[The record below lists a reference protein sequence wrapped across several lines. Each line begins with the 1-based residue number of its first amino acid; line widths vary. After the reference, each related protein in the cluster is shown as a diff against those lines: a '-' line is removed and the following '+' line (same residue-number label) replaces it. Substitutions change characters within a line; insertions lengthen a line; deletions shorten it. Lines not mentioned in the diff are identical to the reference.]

1 MLYVAEYYKSS
12 DCYKSLG
19 EVLKGLI
26 DLNTIIIGIGSDA
39 FIFDSLGPLT
49 ATLLMERNI
58 PLRVFGTLDKTIN
71 YKNIRESMEHIR
83 ANFPHNTLLVI
94 DASLGEGDT
103 IGDIVIKDSGGNP
116 GAGVNKKCEAVG
128 DVSIAGIVESIDDYE
143 ALIKGEKRVRLGF
156 VMELAK
162 VIADS
167 ICYVIRSTDA
177 NSDKKIKPSLAKAI

>member
-1 MLYVAEYYKSS
+1 
-12 DCYKSLG
+12 
-19 EVLKGLI
+19 VLKGLI
-26 DLNTIIIGIGSDA
+26 DINTIIIGIGSDA

-49 ATLLMERNI
+49 ATLLKERNI
-58 PLRVFGTLDKTIN
+58 QLKVFGTLNKTIN
-71 YKNIRESMEHIR
+71 YKNIRESMQDIR
-83 ANFPHNTLLVI
+83 TNFPHDTLLVI

-103 IGDIVIKDSGGNP
+103 IGDIVLKDSGGNP

-162 VIADS
+162 VIADA
-167 ICYVIRSTDA
+167 ICYVIN
-177 NSDKKIKPSLAKAI
+177 NSALDSNEVVNSSLVKAI